1 MHACKI
7 LNWER
12 IFTIQMAIE
21 SWEWDQHKSTI
32 KYNLQNELGVF
43 VASCHDY
50 LSDTIIQE
58 VRVIDHKIESL
69 RFTFLIQSFLT
80 YNSNNSSLFQLLN

>member
-1 MHACKI
+1 
-7 LNWER
+7 
-12 IFTIQMAIE
+12 MAIE

-32 KYNLQNELGVF
+32 KYKVQNELGVL

-58 VRVIDHKIESL
+58 VRVSY
-69 RFTFLIQSFLT
+69 FLT
-80 YNSNNSSLFQLLN
+80 ATLMNKTAFS